1 MTAIVQL
8 LVLFTLPIA
17 VVGVLNRTKA
27 LWSGR
32 RGPPI
37 LQLAFDL
44 ARLLRKRAVYSEV
57 TTFVFRMTPYVVFAT
72 ALVSGLVVP
81 ILGVQ
86 APLSFRFD
94 FVWFAYVWGLGRL
107 ALMLGALDTG
117 SAFEGMGASREAAF
131 SAILEPAL
139 FLVAGATTL
148 ATHERSLSA
157 VLSLRAIGPDVVVWA
172 GSVIALFVVVQ
183 VESARMPVDDPTT
196 HLELT
201 MVHEVMILDHSG
213 PELAAL
219 QLGSA
224 IKMTVGLGLVATLLN
239 PMVGRATMPVIVA
252 VNVALC
258 LALAVAIGTVESL
271 IARLRLR
278 TVPQYIVVALVAAGV
293 ALLATTWRGGPG

>member
-1 MTAIVQL
+1 MSALLQIVAL
-8 LVLFTLPIA
+8 LTLPIV
-17 VVGVLNRTKA
+17 VVGVINRTKS

-32 RGPPI
+32 KGQPI
-37 LQLAFDL
+37 LQLGYDL
-44 ARLLRKRAVYSEV
+44 ARLVRKRAVYSEV
-57 TTFVFRMTPYVVFAT
+57 TTFVFRTMPYVVLAT
-72 ALVSGLVVP
+72 AIVSGLVVP

-117 SAFEGMGASREAAF
+117 SAFEGMGASREAVF

-139 FLVAGATTL
+139 FLVGGAVTL
-148 ATHERSLSA
+148 VTHERSLSA
-157 VLSLRAIGPDVVVWA
+157 LLSLRAAGSDVVVWA
-172 GSVIALFVVVQ
+172 GAVVALFVLVQ

-213 PELAAL
+213 PELAAV
-219 QLGSA
+219 QAGSA

-239 PMVGRATMPVIVA
+239 PLVGRAALPAVA
-252 VNVALC
+252 AANVVL
-258 LALAVAIGTVESL
+258 LLVLAVAIGTVESL

-278 TVPQYIVVALVAAGV
+278 TVPQYIVVALVAASV

>member
-1 MTAIVQL
+1 MIALLQIVVL
-8 LVLFTLPIA
+8 LTLPIV
-17 VVGVLNRTKA
+17 VVGVINRTKA

-32 RGPPI
+32 KGPPI
-37 LQLAFDL
+37 LQLGYDL
-44 ARLLRKRAVYSEV
+44 ARLVRKRAVYSEV
-57 TTFVFRMTPYVVFAT
+57 TTFVFRTMPYVVFAT
-72 ALVSGLVVP
+72 AIVSGLVVP

-117 SAFEGMGASREAAF
+117 SSFEGMGASREAVF

-139 FLVAGATTL
+139 FLVGGAVTL
-148 ATHERSLSA
+148 VTHERSLSA
-157 VLSLRAIGPDVVVWA
+157 LLSLRAAGPDVVVWA
-172 GSVIALFVVVQ
+172 GAVVALFVLVQ

-213 PELAAL
+213 PELAAV
-219 QLGSA
+219 QAGSA

-239 PMVGRATMPVIVA
+239 PLVGRAALPAVAA
-252 VNVALC
+252 VNVVL
-258 LALAVAIGTVESL
+258 LLVLAVAIGTVESL

-278 TVPQYIVVALVAAGV
+278 TVPQYIVVALVAASV